1 MIKSGWKVAATV
13 ASAALLLAASAH
25 AVVVITGGEATG
37 APGATVSVGVSLTA
51 DPEIVAGTENVIGYD
66 TTDLT
71 IAARANGRPDCAV
84 NPDIEKG
91 GTAFAFQPSGCTGT
105 ACTAVKALVLALD
118 NVDPIPNGVVMYTC
132 QVVIA
137 ANATAGEKLLSIL
150 DAGASDP
157 AGTAIPATGE
167 DGRVIVGGGAAD
179 ANIIVGSDSGE
190 AGATIQIPVSLDTS
204 TLVAGTENVIEY
216 ASPLSILARSNGRPD
231 CAVNPDIEKGGT
243 AFAFQPSGCTGA
255 ACTAVKALVLAL
267 DNVDPILTG
276 VVMYTCMVGIATDAV
291 DGEYPLTCTSP
302 GASDPAGGALNAEC
316 TSGIVTVGGVVGPT
330 ATPTATPVIDTPTP
344 GATSTVTAT
353 STRTIKPT
361 NTPGGGGGG
370 NDDDGCAVVAPAQ
383 SSNAWMLLLP
393 AVALLW
399 VRRRTR

>member
-51 DPEIVAGTENVIGYD
+51 DPEIVAGTENVIGYE

-105 ACTAVKALVLALD
+105 
-118 NVDPIPNGVVMYTC
+118 
-132 QVVIA
+132 
-137 ANATAGEKLLSIL
+137 
-150 DAGASDP
+150 
-157 AGTAIPATGE
+157 
-167 DGRVIVGGGAAD
+167 
-179 ANIIVGSDSGE
+179 
-190 AGATIQIPVSLDTS
+190 
-204 TLVAGTENVIEY
+204 
-216 ASPLSILARSNGRPD
+216 
-231 CAVNPDIEKGGT
+231 
-243 AFAFQPSGCTGA
+243 